1 MTGIDILHVAI
12 MPPITVSSGLIEQ
25 VSAAVSQPNYQIR
38 MLLAG
43 SIPKLIGHFRDKL
56 LADEAIRALNN
67 LKLTAFV
74 VSESEL
80 RSPVSPEFI
89 ANSVK
94 IEGSTA
100 IFANREGKSKTVDD
114 DNGFL
119 ILVGRRT
126 RTVGDEAVETTTMK
140 VNLPATLL
148 TGGIPVMK
156 RVSSKTREP
165 NKITEQFIRI
175 YERASDI
182 PKVEV
187 RQFDFDYSF
196 LGEKMGPAATGNIA
210 QAAMVL
216 RQIFSRAYFDD
227 RLASGFVSESKSIS
241 GIDLMEQNCLLLVR
255 YYRSFPIN
263 K

>member
-1 MTGIDILHVAI
+1 MTNIDVLHVAI
-12 MPPITVSSGLIEQ
+12 MPPVTVTPGLIEQ
-25 VSAAVSQPNYQIR
+25 VSAVVSQPNYQIR

-43 SIPKLIGHFRDKL
+43 SMPKFIGHFRDKL
-56 LADEAIRALNN
+56 LADEAVRAISG

-80 RSPVSPEFI
+80 RSPVCPEFI
-89 ANSVK
+89 ATSIKN
-94 IEGSTA
+94 EGNTA
-100 IFANREGKSKTVDD
+100 IFANREGKSKTVNV

-196 LGEKMGPAATGNIA
+196 LGERMGPTATGNIA
-210 QAAMVL
+210 ESAVML

-255 YYRSFPIN
+255 YYRSLPN
-263 K
+263 